1 MKSLYILFLPLFFYV
16 VSKKVKEIKR
26 SIEAKNTSKLKA
38 VLFFLALVIIISVGI
53 VFSIEMG

>member
-1 MKSLYILFLPLFFYV
+1 MKSTYILFLPLFFYV

-38 VLFFLALVIIISVGI
+38 DLFFLALVIIISVGI
-53 VFSIEMG
+53 VFSIEIG

>member
-1 MKSLYILFLPLFFYV
+1 MKSTYILFLPLFFYV
-16 VSKKVKEIKR
+16 VSKKIKEIKR

-38 VLFFLALVIIISVGI
+38 DLFFLALVIIVSIGI

>member
-26 SIEAKNTSKLKA
+26 SMEVKNQSKLKA
-38 VLFFLALVIIISVGI
+38 DLFFLALVIIIGVGI

>member
-1 MKSLYILFLPLFFYV
+1 V

-38 VLFFLALVIIISVGI
+38 DLFFLALVIIISVGI

>member
-1 MKSLYILFLPLFFYV
+1 MKSTYILFLPLFFYV
-16 VSKKVKEIKR
+16 VSKKVLEIKR

-38 VLFFLALVIIISVGI
+38 DLFFLVLVIIISVGI

>member
-1 MKSLYILFLPLFFYV
+1 MKSTYILFLPLFFYV

-38 VLFFLALVIIISVGI
+38 DLFFFALVIIISVGI

>member
-1 MKSLYILFLPLFFYV
+1 MKSTYILFLPLFFYV
-16 VSKKVKEIKR
+16 VSKKIKEIKR

-38 VLFFLALVIIISVGI
+38 DLFFLGLVIIVSVGI